1 MPQIYDAL
9 SEGYP
14 SPSSVKSCIVV
25 FGPPAFDPGI
35 GESILKESTQEIRTT
50 KWRPMVMKKEKVVA
64 QVRGVREDLA
74 T

>member
-25 FGPPAFDPGI
+25 FGPPFDPGI
-35 GESILKESTQEIRTT
+35 RESILKKSTQEIRTT

-64 QVRGVREDLA
+64 LLKLEE
-74 T
+74 